1 MPNVSVDM
9 DACQS
14 HGQCEFAAEA
24 IFQLGDDGEL
34 HYHADV
40 ADGDLPAVERA
51 IRACPTRAISL
62 AH

>member
-1 MPNVSVDM
+1 MPNISVDM

-24 IFQLGDDGEL
+24 IFQLDDEGEVR
-34 HYHADV
+34 YRADV
-40 ADGDLPAVERA
+40 PDDDLPAVERA

-62 AH
+62 TD